1 MKQYLNYLLNELIP
15 GLFKGIM
22 RFVTETLRVIKQ
34 YALWIIL
41 ILAIL
46 YFADIWGMRGS
57 VNSLFHSV
65 RHGLH

>member
-1 MKQYLNYLLNELIP
+1 MKQYLNYLLNEMIP
-15 GLFKGIM
+15 SLFKGIV
-22 RFVTETLRVIKQ
+22 RFVMETLRVIKQ

-46 YFADIWGMRGS
+46 YFFDIWGMRGS
-57 VNSLFHSV
+57 VNSLFHSA